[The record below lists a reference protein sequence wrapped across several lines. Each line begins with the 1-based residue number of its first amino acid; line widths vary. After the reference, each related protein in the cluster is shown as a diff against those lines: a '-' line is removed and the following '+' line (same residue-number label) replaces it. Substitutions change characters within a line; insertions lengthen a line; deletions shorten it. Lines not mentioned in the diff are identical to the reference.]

1 MFVKSFT
8 FFDRK
13 RRKADLSKTISELL
27 SNPNNGVGLQLQVD
41 GSNIDI
47 SIECRINNDSQQEWH
62 NVGAIS
68 LLDYKIYPTITKA
81 GEYQISMDGINYCRI
96 IDNGSGDDLAVYGN
110 LTA

>member
-13 RRKADLSKTISELL
+13 REKEHLEVSKPLT
-27 SNPNNGVGLQLQVD
+27 NPNNGIGLQIQVD
-41 GSNIDI
+41 GSDVNLT
-47 SIECRINNDSQQEWH
+47 IECRISNDEKQDWH

-81 GEYQISMDGINYCRI
+81 GEYQISMDGINYCRV
-96 IDNGSGDDLAVYGN
+96 IDNGSSDDLAVYGN